1 MVETIMVEDAL
12 EIKDCVFI
20 DVRTPKEFEE
30 YHIKDAINVP
40 LFSNSER
47 HEIGCLYKQVSQE
60 KAIQFGMDM
69 FLSRVDSYLKEIKG
83 IKKDLIVYCWR
94 GGMRSRAI
102 AELFNTKGYRVWQ
115 LDGGIKAY
123 RNYILK
129 KLNEFNYDFEFYVLC
144 GLTGSGKT
152 KVLKNFENSLDL
164 EDLAQHR
171 GSLFGGV
178 GLKRRSQKMFDVLL
192 FSELEGLKGFNRV
205 LIEGESRKIGDLIL
219 PEKLFTK
226 IRRGKKIFLEVNLDE
241 RAKNIREEYFV
252 GSQILEIK
260 NILLN
265 MKQILSIN
273 VVNDL
278 VNKVDEGDY
287 FYVSKKLLEKYYD
300 SKYRYTMKDFKFDF
314 FVKNLEEIK
323 LIF

>member
-1 MVETIMVEDAL
+1 
-12 EIKDCVFI
+12 
-20 DVRTPKEFEE
+20 
-30 YHIKDAINVP
+30 
-40 LFSNSER
+40 
-47 HEIGCLYKQVSQE
+47 
-60 KAIQFGMDM
+60 
-69 FLSRVDSYLKEIKG
+69 
-83 IKKDLIVYCWR
+83 
-94 GGMRSRAI
+94 
-102 AELFNTKGYRVWQ
+102 
-115 LDGGIKAY
+115 
-123 RNYILK
+123 
-129 KLNEFNYDFEFYVLC
+129 
-144 GLTGSGKT
+144 
-152 KVLKNFENSLDL
+152 
-164 EDLAQHR
+164 
-171 GSLFGGV
+171 
-178 GLKRRSQKMFDVLL
+178 MFDVLL

-314 FVKNLEEIK
+314 FVKNFEEIK